1 MSAIIFPSL
10 LIGLILLVNYL
21 NNISRR
27 KNYDIV
33 MKALAGKVIT
43 HLENVKSETSS
54 IGVKGRGYY
63 FSRCELVITE
73 DALII
78 FGWGRIK
85 GFRQL
90 TAPLILTNNSAYFDN
105 FPFAKPIWPKSF
117 SPNSFGGNVRIG
129 YTQPGFIDTDVE
141 FVFKGIPDEVKA
153 QLLFIND
160 LKVNQLRA

>member
-1 MSAIIFPSL
+1 MPVIVFPSL

-27 KNYDIV
+27 KNYEIV
-33 MKALAGKVIT
+33 MKALAEKVIT

-85 GFRQL
+85 GFKQL
-90 TAPLILTNNSAYFDN
+90 TAPLILTKNPAYFDN
-105 FPFAKPIWPKSF
+105 FPFAKPIWPKSLAL
-117 SPNSFGGNVRIG
+117 NSFGGDVRIG
-129 YTQPGFIDTDVE
+129 YTQRGFIDTDVE

-153 QLLFIND
+153 QLHFVNE

>member
-1 MSAIIFPSL
+1 MPAIVFISL
-10 LIGLILLVNYL
+10 FIGLILLVNYL

-27 KNYDIV
+27 KNYEIV
-33 MKALAGKVIT
+33 MKALAGEVIT
-43 HLENVKSETSS
+43 HLENVRSETSS

-85 GFRQL
+85 GFKQL
-90 TAPLILTNNSAYFDN
+90 TAPLILTSNPTYFDN
-105 FPFAKPIWPKSF
+105 FPFAKPIWPTSLAL
-117 SPNSFGGNVRIG
+117 NSFGGNVCIS

-141 FVFKGIPDEVKA
+141 FVFKGITDEVKA

-160 LKVNQLRA
+160 LKINQLQA

>member
-1 MSAIIFPSL
+1 MPAIVFISL
-10 LIGLILLVNYL
+10 FIGLILLVNYL

-27 KNYDIV
+27 KNYEIV
-33 MKALAGKVIT
+33 MKALAGEVIT
-43 HLENVKSETSS
+43 HLENVRSETSS
-54 IGVKGRGYY
+54 IGLKGRGYY

-85 GFRQL
+85 GFKQL
-90 TAPLILTNNSAYFDN
+90 TAPLILTNNPAYFDN
-105 FPFAKPIWPKSF
+105 FPFAKPIWPTSLAL
-117 SPNSFGGNVRIG
+117 NSLGGNVCIS

-141 FVFKGIPDEVKA
+141 FVFKGIPYEVKA

-160 LKVNQLRA
+160 LKINQLQA